1 MYQAISRRQFISFAA
16 ASSALPALAAVDET
30 PAPSLV
36 FPLKARL
43 EPVTDRYW
51 GVDVVDPYRWMEALP
66 KTQEWQAWLKQ
77 QGLVTRQS
85 LDALPRR
92 AELLKRLEFF
102 GADSDLMDR
111 VFSAGGRLFIY
122 KRLGGTQQFE
132 LFTRDKIDGPER
144 LILSPSSFRKADG
157 APATFDYIL
166 PSPKGTH
173 LAFGVSL
180 GGSEITTTYIKNIV
194 TDEDI
199 EITKILSRGSGW
211 SADGSAF
218 FYFRIRADAVPG
230 TVDYGKGA
238 SCWMHRLG
246 SPATSDVEVFR
257 EGEGPDFE
265 AMEDDGPRVKGAL
278 GSEWLLGMHYLNGND
293 IATLYITR
301 ASDLFAG
308 RPQWRKIAGRSAGM
322 IDAHLVG
329 NTVYLLAKGRH
340 SNGELVKLNASSGT
354 FADSTVVFSSKD
366 GVIDSMQFARDGIYV
381 HDLTR
386 GLGGLRRVSFAGK
399 VERVQLPR
407 AGSVWSIYAA
417 QDEDG
422 CWFQMDDLA
431 WPGVTYK
438 VSSAGLGV
446 KQYVLCRPPKFDT
459 KNITTT
465 RINIPTR
472 DKLQVPVEILHRRD
486 LKLNKRNPVLIIAYG
501 AYGTIL
507 DPGFSTTNL
516 AFLEAGGVIVYS
528 HVRGGGELG
537 EAWHLAGKKVTKP
550 NSWRDAIDTA
560 EYLIKVGWTSNK
572 HLALWGTSAGGIV
585 VGRAITE
592 RPDLFAVAIGEVGLF
607 NTLRFELTSNGPGND
622 AEFGTVKKEDE
633 FHALQAMDSY
643 HAVKDGTHYP
653 ATLLITGAND
663 LRVEPWQIGKFAA
676 RLQAASSNAAGALLR
691 VDYETGHFATTK
703 QNRQAKMADIFAFVL
718 AHAG

>member
-1 MYQAISRRQFISFAA
+1 MYQAISRRQFISYAA
-16 ASSALPALAAVDET
+16 ASSALPALANVDET
-30 PAPSLV
+30 PSPPV
-36 FPLKARL
+36 VPLKARL

-66 KTQEWQAWLKQ
+66 KTQEWETWLKQ
-77 QGLVTRQS
+77 QGLVARQN

-92 AELLKRLEFF
+92 SEILKRLEFF
-102 GADSDLMDR
+102 GADSDLMER
-111 VFSAGGRLFIY
+111 VFSAGARLFIY
-122 KRLGGTQQFE
+122 KRLGGTQHFE
-132 LFTRDKIDGPER
+132 LFIRDKIDGPER
-144 LILSPSSFRKADG
+144 LVLSPSSFRKTGG
-157 APATFDYIL
+157 APVTLDYIL
-166 PSPKGTH
+166 PSPTGTH
-173 LAFGVSL
+173 LAFGVSV
-180 GGSEITTTYIKNIV
+180 GGSEITTTYIKNIA
-194 TDEDI
+194 TDENI

-211 SADGSAF
+211 SADGSVF
-218 FYFRIRADAVPG
+218 FYFRIRADAIPG
-230 TVDYGKGA
+230 TVDYGKGT

-246 SPATSDVEVFR
+246 TSPATDVEAFR

-265 AMEDDGPRVKGAL
+265 VLEDDGPRVKGAI
-278 GSEWLLGMHYLNGND
+278 GSQWLLGMHLLNGND
-293 IATLYITR
+293 IAVLYITR

-329 NTVYLLAKGRH
+329 NTVYVLAKGRH

-354 FADSTVVFSSKD
+354 FGDGTVVLSVDD
-366 GVIDSMQFARDGIYV
+366 GVIDAMQVASDGIYV
-381 HDLTR
+381 HDLTK
-386 GLGGLRRVSFAGK
+386 GLGGLRRVDFEGK

-407 AGSVWSIYAA
+407 TGAVWSIFAA
-417 QDEDG
+417 HDEQG

-431 WPGVTYK
+431 WSGASFK
-438 VSSAGLGV
+438 VDGASLRV
-446 KQYVLCRPPKFDT
+446 KQYALCRPPKFDT
-459 KNITTT
+459 KNIMTT
-465 RINIPTR
+465 RVNVSTR
-472 DKLQVPVEILHRRD
+472 DKLQVPIEILHRRD
-486 LKLNKRNPVLIIAYG
+486 LKLNKRNPILIIAYG
-501 AYGTIL
+501 AYGSIL
-507 DPGFSTTNL
+507 DPGFSANNL
-516 AFLEAGGVIVYS
+516 AFLEAGGVIVYA

-560 EYLIKVGWTSNK
+560 EYLIKAGWTSSK

-592 RPDLFAVAIGEVGLF
+592 RPDLFAAAIGEVGLF

-633 FHALQAMDSY
+633 FLSLKAMDSY
-643 HAVKDGTHYP
+643 HAVKDGTRYP

-663 LRVEPWQIGKFAA
+663 LRVEPWQVGKFAA

-703 QNRQAKMADIFAFVL
+703 KNRQAKMADIFAFVL